1 MGDDKC
7 SVRPWCRKYPAKKYV
22 PLQLSSHGL
31 PTICQLRWNRA
42 KCVWKLWTETMECR
56 NIVCGSVVECE
67 CIVSVWQS
75 TRAPQTMR
83 RAYIAHG
90 KTKTFAPFHWKNWT
104 PNNAVQHFLTEFSL
118 LFRIVFLFF
127 FPYGCHHSA
136 SVLFS
141 PFFSI
146 YISAACFWNQGNQR
160 ERHCTLHAEPSV
172 YGFLAVFLPS
182 SFFWEVVRHVSEL
195 ERAFSIFFFLH
206 SVKIRWTK
214 ALVTEQSEKKNVYA
228 KVKDFE
234 VKTMRSSVASA
245 VRCKH
250 PAVK

>member
-1 MGDDKC
+1 MPATLKPCQMRLEIMNRDYGVQKYC
-7 SVRPWCRKYPAKKYV
+7 LRICGGMRMHCVSVA
-22 PLQLSSHGL
+22 
-31 PTICQLRWNRA
+31 
-42 KCVWKLWTETMECR
+42 
-56 NIVCGSVVECE
+56 
-67 CIVSVWQS
+67 VWQS
-75 TRAPQTMR
+75 TRAPRTMR
-83 RAYIAHG
+83 RASAYIAHG

-214 ALVTEQSEKKNVYA
+214 ALVTEQSEKKCVCESEGFWSKNYA
-228 KVKDFE
+228 QLCSFSCQVQ
-234 VKTMRSSVASA
+234 TSSSEIEE
-245 VRCKH
+245 K
-250 PAVK
+250 